1 MFASPSTPPPQ
12 TQGWCPG
19 AWQPMA
25 SGDGL
30 VVRVRPPLGRL
41 SAAQALQ
48 LANLAGQH
56 GAGVLELTSRANI
69 QLRGMATAQHGA
81 VLDALATQGLLDRD
95 ARQEQLRNLV
105 IDPLCQPGDGVLALA
120 EALQQ
125 AMASDTALDGLPA
138 KFGMSIASGRHAGL
152 AEVAADLQL
161 TRHGPHRWLLQ
172 VPGQTGAWQAAHPS
186 QAVQAALALARWC
199 AAQARAR
206 RAAGDHP
213 GRLPSLLRQAQ
224 ASPGSLSPLAMPSGL
239 SAVPVSLPAGGT
251 PKPGW
256 QYGLGLLVAAPL
268 GRVAA
273 DALARLARSGIA
285 GLRLTPWRML
295 LVEGLEPQGI
305 EAAGLN
311 NPEHW
316 ITDPQDARLR
326 VSSCSGAPACHQALA
341 PTQDLALALAPH
353 VPDGAHLHVSGC
365 SKGCARQLP
374 ATVTLVAQ
382 AGSTEP
388 TFGRIRQASAQA
400 VPDSRWSARSLRDN
414 PRLLFEE
421 I

>member
-1 MFASPSTPPPQ
+1 
-12 TQGWCPG
+12 
-19 AWQPMA
+19 MA

-41 SAAQALQ
+41 SAAQALR
-48 LANLAGQH
+48 LAELAAQH
-56 GAGVLELTSRANI
+56 GAGLLELTSRANI
-69 QLRGMATAQHGA
+69 QLRGVAPDQHRGL
-81 VLDALATQGLLDRD
+81 LDALAAQGLLDPD
-95 ARQEQLRNLV
+95 ARQEQLRNL
-105 IDPLCQPGDGVLALA
+105 ILDPLCQPGDGLLALA

-152 AEVAADLQL
+152 AEVSADLQL
-161 TRHGPHRWLLQ
+161 IRQAPGAWLLQ
-172 VPGQTGAWQAAHPS
+172 VPGQPMAWLASTPS
-186 QAVQAALALARWC
+186 LAVHATLALARWC

-206 RAAGDHP
+206 RAAGAHP
-213 GRLPSLLRQAQ
+213 SRLPQLLRQAQ
-224 ASPGSLSPLAMPSGL
+224 AQPGALPPLALPDGL
-239 SAVPVSLPAGGT
+239 QEVAPYLPADGS
-251 PKPGW
+251 PQPGW
-256 QYGLGLLVAAPL
+256 QRNLGLLVAAPL

-273 DALARLARSGIA
+273 DALARLASSGIS

-295 LVEGLEPQGI
+295 LVEGLVPSDSAAL

-316 ITDPQDARLR
+316 MTDPQDARLR
-326 VSSCSGAPACHQALA
+326 VSACSGAPACHQALA
-341 PTQDLALALAPH
+341 PTQDLALALAPY

-382 AGSTEP
+382 AGGTEP
-388 TFGRIRQASAQA
+388 EFGRIRQASAQA
-400 VPDSRWSARSLRDN
+400 IPDSRWSARSLRDN
-414 PRLLFEE
+414 PGLLFEE
-421 I
+421 M